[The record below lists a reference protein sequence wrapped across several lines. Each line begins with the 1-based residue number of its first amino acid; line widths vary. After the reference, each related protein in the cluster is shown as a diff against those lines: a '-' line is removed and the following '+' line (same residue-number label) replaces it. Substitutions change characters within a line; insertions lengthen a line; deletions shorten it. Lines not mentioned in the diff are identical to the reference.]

1 MRLWVGK
8 SKVASLRPA
17 FLLTQIA
24 MAGLSFLGAV
34 LLVGFA
40 SGLGVRPRQDG
51 YGDGYGYGSQDGGR
65 NCVNFTIP
73 VTISAR
79 QGVFPDI
86 PAKANL
92 EVTDFAQKFV
102 QQGRNY
108 TATILLGYQTVEGDY
123 DISAQ
128 YCYPDKVGST
138 IQILTHGIGFDKT
151 YVFCFRVCIRD
162 TC

>member
-1 MRLWVGK
+1 MAPL
-8 SKVASLRPA
+8 SSLSA
-17 FLLTQIA
+17 L
-24 MAGLSFLGAV
+24 

-40 SGLGVRPRQDG
+40 SARGVKPRQDG
-51 YGDGYGYGSQDGGR
+51 YDTGYGDGDQDGGR

-73 VTISAR
+73 VSISAR
-79 QGVFPDI
+79 QGLFPDI

-108 TATILLGYQTVEGDY
+108 TATILKDYQTVKGDY

-151 YVFCFRVCIRD
+151 CVFCFHIYCQNIY
-162 TC
+162 